1 MDSYIRLIYTSTM
14 TTSSNNID
22 TLNDIIDKSK
32 TNNKTNCIGGKLIW
46 IQDESSIF
54 QIIEGCSKHIN
65 TLFDI
70 IKTDTRHYNIV
81 VLSITDITRSDVIY
95 NSWISKIIIS
105 VSINDSTIQD
115 YKLSSIIGTG
125 GTSTVVLGEN
135 IHTKKKYAIKMINK
149 RRMTDK
155 NINRII
161 TERNILS
168 SSKHP
173 FIQSLKSSL
182 QDACHIYFITSF
194 AGRGDLY
201 TCVKQNNITIDTALF
216 YIYEI
221 ISGLRYLH
229 AQDIIHNDM
238 KLENVLINLD
248 GHIALTDFGVSF
260 NSNNGTMSK
269 QTNMDNSSRDGAGF
283 GIRVVGTPFY
293 FAPEVINQMLKTK
306 ASDIWAVGIM
316 LCEMLTER
324 LPWDG
329 MSKKEM
335 FKLILVFKFETV
347 IKTIDPIIV
356 SLLSVLCEYDY
367 KKRFTCDNIIA
378 KIIELGVI
386 QNIDDIENK
395 RINPPFIPPE
405 TLPYSTTIIDFE
417 RIRTPSNNNEDEF
430 LNNFNLDDNHPDKII
445 SPYKSIQSS
454 HPLMTINRN
463 FE

>member
-1 MDSYIRLIYTSTM
+1 
-14 TTSSNNID
+14 
-22 TLNDIIDKSK
+22 
-32 TNNKTNCIGGKLIW
+32 
-46 IQDESSIF
+46 
-54 QIIEGCSKHIN
+54 
-65 TLFDI
+65 
-70 IKTDTRHYNIV
+70 
-81 VLSITDITRSDVIY
+81 
-95 NSWISKIIIS
+95 
-105 VSINDSTIQD
+105 
-115 YKLSSIIGTG
+115 
-125 GTSTVVLGEN
+125 
-135 IHTKKKYAIKMINK
+135 
-149 RRMTDK
+149 
-155 NINRII
+155 
-161 TERNILS
+161 
-168 SSKHP
+168 
-173 FIQSLKSSL
+173 
-182 QDACHIYFITSF
+182 
-194 AGRGDLY
+194 
-201 TCVKQNNITIDTALF
+201 
-216 YIYEI
+216 
-221 ISGLRYLH
+221 
-229 AQDIIHNDM
+229 
-238 KLENVLINLD
+238 
-248 GHIALTDFGVSF
+248 
-260 NSNNGTMSK
+260 MSK

-417 RIRTPSNNNEDEF
+417 RMRSPSTNNEDEFLNNFNLDDNHPDKIIRTPSNNNEDEF